1 MKSNLS
7 KRRRLEMWLREE
19 LKNGAYPPHHRFF
32 SQAKLKELHQVS
44 QATVTEALQTLAA
57 EGLLYFRP
65 GSGTYVSPPRR
76 VYQMLVVAEYGRENF
91 ELNAFLCAV
100 EKSPAAGQYRI
111 IPIEEGEFCRNV
123 AHFEIIYPQTVAVIF
138 FRRATLFTETAKL
151 VERAGA
157 FAVFYGSSTF
167 REQVGL
173 RNAYY
178 YDEHEVV
185 RMALARLA
193 AAGRRKIGCCTLDTE
208 IFLSRREH
216 WRKLLGEF
224 NLEYQPRRD
233 FVAADNEELYRLLK
247 SLRREELDCDGLFCG
262 FAFSGM
268 VAAQALL
275 AVGVRVPEDVAL
287 VTVGDFSA
295 EFMRC
300 IHPRP
305 GSVAI
310 DHPGDGVKLI
320 GMLDAAMGSKPAGLA
335 LSGNSPLV
343 FQPGDPAI

>member
-1 MKSNLS
+1 
-7 KRRRLEMWLREE
+7 MWLREE
-19 LKNGAYPPHHRFF
+19 LKNGAYSPHHRFF

-91 ELNAFLCAV
+91 ELNTFLCGV
-100 EKSPAAGQYRI
+100 EKSAAAGQYRI
-111 IPIEEGEFCRNV
+111 IPIEEGEFRRNL

-138 FRRATLFTETAKL
+138 FRRAALFVEAAKL
-151 VERAGA
+151 VEQAGA

-178 YDEHEVV
+178 YDEQQVV
-185 RMALARLA
+185 RLALSRLA
-193 AAGRRKIGCCTLDTE
+193 AAGRQRIGCCTLDTE
-208 IFLSRREH
+208 IFLSRRDH
-216 WRKLLGEF
+216 WRELLREF
-224 NLEYQPRRD
+224 KLEYEPRRD
-233 FVAADNEELYRLLK
+233 FLAADNDELYRKLK
-247 SLRREELDCDGLFCG
+247 SLRREDLDFDGLFCG

-275 AVGVRVPEDVAL
+275 AIGVRVPEDVAV

-300 IHPRP
+300 IYPRP

-310 DHPGDGVKLI
+310 DHPGDGAKLI
-320 GMLDAAMGSKPAGLA
+320 AMLAAALGSQPADLA